1 MRILLILVPNWDQP
15 SIQIKP
21 DAGFLLLTRFYKRYM
36 LAKSNQNISISE
48 STAMTT
54 KSKQMQQQADAVRE
68 FNRYYTVHLGLL
80 RGRYLDTDF
89 SLSEGRILYELS
101 LNPSSTANELR
112 HKLGLD
118 AGYMSRLV
126 RSLTERE
133 LVRGQR
139 SELDKRSTLLSL
151 TVAGQAAMA
160 DLNHRASA
168 QTIDLLEQLDP
179 ATRQELLDALNKV
192 QAILSSPSSAQAGG
206 ARVVRAGA
214 AHLDDASSAL
224 WIVYVD
230 GLPAGC
236 VAMRPL
242 PGIAKA
248 VECKRLYVGDA
259 YRRRG
264 LAEMLMAALET
275 HAAGVGYKAVYLDTK
290 DDLHAAIKL
299 YKQLGYK
306 NCPRYNDNPQATIFM
321 RKLLR

>member
-1 MRILLILVPNWDQP
+1 MT
-15 SIQIKP
+15 
-21 DAGFLLLTRFYKRYM
+21 AKR
-36 LAKSNQNISISE
+36 
-48 STAMTT
+48 
-54 KSKQMQQQADAVRE
+54 KQMQQQADAVRE

-133 LVRGQR
+133 LLQGQR
-139 SELDKRSTLLSL
+139 SELDKRATLLSL
-151 TVAGQAAMA
+151 TVAGRAAMA
-160 DLNHRASA
+160 DLNQRASA
-168 QTIDLLEQLDP
+168 QTIALLEQLDP

-192 QAILSSPSSAQAGG
+192 QAILSSPSSAHAG
-206 ARVVRAGA
+206 ATRVVRAGA
-214 AHLDDASSAL
+214 AHLDDATRLLMEYFDVIGVVVRDDAAAIRAFLSDASSAM
-224 WIVYVD
+224 WIAYVD
-230 GLPAGC
+230 GKPAGC

-242 PGIAKA
+242 TGIAKA
-248 VECKRLYVGDA
+248 VECKRLYVGEA

-264 LAEMLMAALET
+264 LAEMLMQALET
-275 HAAGVGYKAVYLDTK
+275 HAAGIGYKAVYLDTK

-321 RKLLR
+321 RKPLR

>member
-1 MRILLILVPNWDQP
+1 
-15 SIQIKP
+15 
-21 DAGFLLLTRFYKRYM
+21 
-36 LAKSNQNISISE
+36 
-48 STAMTT
+48 MTT

-133 LVRGQR
+133 LVQGQR
-139 SELDKRSTLLSL
+139 SEQDKRSTLLSL

-160 DLNHRASA
+160 DLNQRASA
-168 QTIDLLEQLDP
+168 QTIALLEQLDP

-192 QAILSSPSSAQAGG
+192 RAILSSPSSAHAG
-206 ARVVRAGA
+206 ATRVVRAGT
-214 AHLDDASSAL
+214 AHLDDATRLLTEYFDVIGVVVRDDEAAIRAFLNDAASAL
-224 WIVYVD
+224 WIAYVD
-230 GLPAGC
+230 GAPAAC

-242 PGIAKA
+242 PEIAGA
-248 VECKRLYVGDA
+248 AECKRLYVADQ

-264 LAEMLMAALET
+264 LADALMQALENY
-275 HAAGVGYKAVYLDTK
+275 AAEAGYDTVYLDTK

-299 YKQLGYK
+299 YQRLGYAH
-306 NCPRYNDNPQATIFM
+306 CERYNDNPQATIFM
-321 RKLLR
+321 RKPLR